1 VKILKPGGK
10 LAIVLPDSILS
21 NPGLTFIR
29 HWILINAR
37 VIASIDLPPETFQP
51 FVGTQASLLFLE
63 RKATEEIEHEKESG
77 AQPDY
82 EVFMSVPTEIGH
94 DRRGNMTYRRTPE
107 GEDIV
112 VEVDKEI
119 TRVIKGKKLKERI
132 RSLEPVK
139 ADDLPLVAQTFK
151 KWWKEKSDA
160 SH

>member
-1 VKILKPGGK
+1 
-10 LAIVLPDSILS
+10 
-21 NPGLTFIR
+21 
-29 HWILINAR
+29 
-37 VIASIDLPPETFQP
+37 
-51 FVGTQASLLFLE
+51 
-63 RKATEEIEHEKESG
+63 
-77 AQPDY
+77 
-82 EVFMSVPTEIGH
+82 
-94 DRRGNMTYRRTPE
+94 MTYRRTPE